1 MQFDIRL
8 KIAYDYDTPAAVHRT
23 LLRLQP
29 RICPGQNLVFSNVSA
44 TPAAQ
49 HRAERIDFF
58 GNKLSE
64 LVHEQ
69 RLERVEFTFEGRVQR
84 DAKGGGLDLSCP
96 LDSIGPEIALV
107 HSIANGSP
115 HHFLGKSPRI
125 ALDGEIAAF
134 ARDLITPGMSVLGAV
149 QTICKAVHQHFSFDP
164 TATDVTTTPLAA
176 FRAKRGVC
184 QDLSHVMI
192 SALRSLGV
200 PAGYVSGFLR
210 TDPPTGQPRLEGADA
225 MHAWVRAWCGA
236 ETGWIEIDPT
246 NDTLAANDHISVAI
260 GRDYSDVAP
269 VKGALKS
276 EGGQQTAHQVDVIPV

>member
-8 KIAYDYDTPAAVHRT
+8 RIAYDYDTPAAVHRT

-29 RICPGQNLVFSNVSA
+29 RICPGQNLVFSNVTA
-44 TPAAQ
+44 TPAASS
-49 HRAERIDFF
+49 RAERIDFF

-64 LVHEQ
+64 LVHER

-84 DAKGGGLDLSCP
+84 DAKGGRLDLSCP
-96 LDSIGPEIALV
+96 LAGMAAEVGAV
-107 HSIANGSP
+107 QSIANWSP

-125 ALDGEIAAF
+125 ALEPDIAAF
-134 ARDLITPGMSVLGAV
+134 ARKLVTADMSVLAAV
-149 QTICKAVHQHFSFDP
+149 KTVSQAVHQHFSFDP
-164 TATDVTTTPLAA
+164 SATDVSTTTLDA
-176 FRAKRGVC
+176 FHAKRGVC

-192 SALRSLGV
+192 SALRSLGI

-210 TDPPTGQPRLEGADA
+210 TDPPPGQPRLEGADA

-276 EGGQQTAHQVDVIPV
+276 EGGHQTAHHVDVIPV